1 MEAKRRE
8 WTCTKTR
15 GLAVGEVVEEAEEAE
30 EAEVDVAVAE
40 AERRIETL

>member
-30 EAEVDVAVAE
+30 VDVAVAE